1 MRPVSVKITLPQ
13 RIRIFSCS
21 EGDQEGGRLFRTGKE
36 LPATTVI
43 RIWSADFFQYDH
55 REVEAVPFRY
65 CGTLFY
71 FLLEEIYDPLL
82 KERIKRIEH
91 FAIAA

>member
-1 MRPVSVKITLPQ
+1 MKLASVKITLPQ
-13 RIRIFSCS
+13 RIRTFTRS
-21 EGDQEGGRLFRTGKE
+21 EGDQGRLFRTGKE
-36 LPATTVI
+36 LPAAAVI
-43 RIWSADFFQYDH
+43 RIWPADFFQYDH